1 MQRSG
6 FLNIFSSG
14 GAVSSKA
21 NGDAIGGWPFRKWL
35 ALGLFLLVLVLQ
47 YQLWWGTGGWFEW
60 QAVEKRVAAQEAV
73 NAPLRDRNARLA
85 AEVTDLKQGL
95 DAIEERAR
103 SDMGMVRADEQFF
116 WVPGVAIEPQLI
128 EINAGLVAPVQEAS
142 Q

>member
-1 MQRSG
+1 
-6 FLNIFSSG
+6 
-14 GAVSSKA
+14 VSSEA
-21 NGDAIGGWPFRKWL
+21 NGNATGSWPFRKWL
-35 ALGLFLLVLVLQ
+35 ALGLFLLLLMLQ
-47 YQLWWGTGGWFEW
+47 YQLWWGTGGWLDL
-60 QAVEKRVAAQEAV
+60 QTVEKRVATQEAV
-73 NAPLRDRNARLA
+73 NAPLRDRNVRLA

-128 EINAGLVAPVQEAS
+128 EINAGLVAPVKAAS